1 MQLVQKRKSNNNNIK
16 SSSTKR
22 NAEVPKEKKE
32 KLIENEK
39 NVISFVL
46 LHYCIV
52 LSNKLISFAELLFN
66 IFGKSSQVLV
76 SVKKIVQ
83 KVLYSMGIIAPTPR
97 AVPFVDSVLN
107 ESRKVSPGPVVVRV
121 VVCLYNSVQ

>member
-66 IFGKSSQVLV
+66 TFGKSSQVLV
-76 SVKKIVQ
+76 SVKKNSA
-83 KVLYSMGIIAPTPR
+83 KSALFNGDNCPHP
-97 AVPFVDSVLN
+97 P
-107 ESRKVSPGPVVVRV
+107 SRSI
-121 VVCLYNSVQ
+121 C

>member
-1 MQLVQKRKSNNNNIK
+1 MPKFQK
-16 SSSTKR
+16 
-22 NAEVPKEKKE
+22 KKE

-76 SVKKIVQ
+76 SVKKKIVQ
-83 KVLYSMGIIAPTPR
+83 KVLYSMGIIAPIPPSRSICWFCFDWIPQGVPR
-97 AVPFVDSVLN
+97 SGGC
-107 ESRKVSPGPVVVRV
+107 PGCRV
-121 VVCLYNSVQ
+121 FI

>member
-1 MQLVQKRKSNNNNIK
+1 MPKFQK
-16 SSSTKR
+16 
-22 NAEVPKEKKE
+22 KKE

-66 IFGKSSQVLV
+66 TFGKSSQVLV

>member
-1 MQLVQKRKSNNNNIK
+1 MQLVQKRKSNKNNIK

-66 IFGKSSQVLV
+66 TFGKSSQVLV
-76 SVKKIVQ
+76 SVKK
-83 KVLYSMGIIAPTPR
+83 K
-97 AVPFVDSVLN
+97 
-107 ESRKVSPGPVVVRV
+107 
-121 VVCLYNSVQ
+121 

>member
-1 MQLVQKRKSNNNNIK
+1 M
-16 SSSTKR
+16 
-22 NAEVPKEKKE
+22 
-32 KLIENEK
+32 
-39 NVISFVL
+39 L

-66 IFGKSSQVLV
+66 TFGNSSQVLV
-76 SVKKIVQ
+76 SVKKKIVQ

-97 AVPFVDSVLN
+97 AIPFVDSVLN
-107 ESRKVSPGPVVVRV
+107 ESRKVLSPGPVVVRV